1 MTEFDEREKAFEA
14 KFAHDQELQFKA
26 KARSVAIL
34 GRWVASTLGL
44 SGAEREAYVESLVS
58 FALKKDHHLLE
69 KILGDF
75 KAANVEMTEH
85 RLRKHRIEALEEA
98 TAQVSGE
105 TKSSSA

>member
-34 GRWVASTLGL
+34 GRWVASELGL
-44 SGAEREAYVESLVS
+44 SGAALEAYVESLVS
-58 FALKKDHHLLE
+58 FALKKDKHLVE

-75 KAANVEMTEH
+75 KAANIEMTEH
-85 RLRKHRIEALEEA
+85 RLRKHMIEALEAA
-98 TAQVSGE
+98 TVQVSTE
-105 TKSSSA
+105 IKS